1 MSLELAYWKKVAELV
16 YESYADVNFDL
27 LGEDIKV
34 AKSMYEPYAAA
45 EVVVWG
51 CADKSY
57 QPKEPRTVIQ
67 ARLLNIQINSGLFD
81 MVPLSF

>member
-1 MSLELAYWKKVAELV
+1 
-16 YESYADVNFDL
+16 
-27 LGEDIKV
+27 
-34 AKSMYEPYAAA
+34 MYEPYAAA

-81 MVPLSF
+81 MVPLSL

>member
-34 AKSMYEPYAAA
+34 AKKYVRTLCCCRGCSM
-45 EVVVWG
+45 
-51 CADKSY
+51 
-57 QPKEPRTVIQ
+57 
-67 ARLLNIQINSGLFD
+67 GLC
-81 MVPLSF
+81 